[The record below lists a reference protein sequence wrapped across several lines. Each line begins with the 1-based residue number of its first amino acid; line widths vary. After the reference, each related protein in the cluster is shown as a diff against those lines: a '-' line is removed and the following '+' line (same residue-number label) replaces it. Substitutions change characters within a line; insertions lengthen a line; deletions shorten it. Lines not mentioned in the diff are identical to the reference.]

1 MDLSKALDGI
11 PHELLMAKMHA
22 YGFNLNSLTFC
33 YSYLE
38 SFKQN
43 IKIKNKY
50 RVFQI
55 VLSGVPQGSI
65 LGSILLNIF
74 INDLLMST
82 KTTEL
87 YNCVDDGTITSLS
100 DTLSQLAKDLQS
112 EVNKA
117 ADWFK
122 INNLILKSD
131 SHLPNKIGV
140 ICFIENPLKIIKNAF
155 YFILKAL
162 FVLQIFKFL
171 S

>member
-22 YGFNLNSLTFC
+22 YGFNLSSLTFC

-43 IKIKNKY
+43 IKIKNTY

-112 EVNKA
+112 EANKA
-117 ADWFK
+117 TDWFK
-122 INNLILKSD
+122 INNLILNRTLTFQTK
-131 SHLPNKIGV
+131 L
-140 ICFIENPLKIIKNAF
+140 
-155 YFILKAL
+155 AL
-162 FVLQIFKFL
+162 FASLKTL
-171 S
+171 